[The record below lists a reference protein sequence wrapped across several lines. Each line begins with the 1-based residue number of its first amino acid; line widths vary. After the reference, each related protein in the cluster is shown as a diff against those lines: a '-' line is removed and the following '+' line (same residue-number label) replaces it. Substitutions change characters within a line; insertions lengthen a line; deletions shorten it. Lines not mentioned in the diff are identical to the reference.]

1 VERGGDTQED
11 AVEELVGKVM
21 HARLPEVGRVVVL
34 FSFLG
39 LGVAP
44 PTRSLPHRS
53 GVRASK
59 ILCSSVFF
67 MEKNLAG

>member
-44 PTRSLPHRS
+44 PTRSLPYRS
-53 GVRASK
+53 GVRGENCNHMTSNVVT
-59 ILCSSVFF
+59 S
-67 MEKNLAG
+67 